1 MKGDIWSSDLLPCVS
16 AIIWSASE
24 LHSWLYTTTAPG
36 PDLHAQ
42 VTITRVSTVDTMAKV
57 TVHTCVILLNVQC
70 SVTPE
75 QMFVISIHMH
85 VPYTASV
92 AECTQLRLDMSSP
105 CGVQGYGHVIWT
117 GDSVP
122 AGKVAT
128 CRDLGFSRSL
138 AFFTGTASL

>member
-1 MKGDIWSSDLLPCVS
+1 MQWPVHERGHLELRSSPLCVCHHLVS
-16 AIIWSASE
+16 IRAAQLA
-24 LHSWLYTTTAPG
+24 LH
-36 PDLHAQ
+36 DLHAQ
-42 VTITRVSTVDTMAKV
+42 VTVTRVSTMAKV

-122 AGKVAT
+122 AGTVAT